1 MSAPVGTR
9 TQSVG
14 NLPVSASDSFPD
26 TTLNFLQGPKVLPS
40 GSVKGLQLTD
50 RVLFLNPVFNWF
62 LLEACDWSL
71 GNSCAVIGENYNS
84 TYICMPHPFCVYN
97 AVVPYI
103 SQVNQKTLPCVL
115 PAGIAIL
122 GSI

>member
-50 RVLFLNPVFNWF
+50 RVPFLIQVYNWF

-71 GNSCAVIGENYNS
+71 GNSCTVIGESYNS
-84 TYICMPHPFCVYN
+84 TSICIPHPFWFYN
-97 AVVPYI
+97 AVVPNI
-103 SQVNQKTLPCVL
+103 SQVNQETLPCVV
-115 PAGIAIL
+115 PTGIS